1 MRRGKARIHIGT
13 SGWHYMHWKGPYY
26 PKDLPAKDFLSQYAE
41 DFQTVEVNNTF
52 YKLPEISTLKH
63 WKGTVPKDFIF
74 SVKAS
79 RYITHVKKLK
89 DPKSSLKKFFS
100 RMEYLKKNLGVILFQ
115 LPPKW
120 GLNLERF
127 ETFLQ
132 ALPKGY
138 RYAFEFRETSWL
150 SKDVYK
156 LLKKRGHALCLYE
169 FAGVKTPLLVT
180 AKFIYVRLHGPKGAY
195 QGSYSSRAL
204 DKWAKQFLE
213 WKKKGIEV
221 YCYFDNDEKGYAAQ
235 NALQLLKKL

>member
-1 MRRGKARIHIGT
+1 
-13 SGWHYMHWKGPYY
+13 
-26 PKDLPAKDFLSQYAE
+26 
-41 DFQTVEVNNTF
+41 
-52 YKLPEISTLKH
+52 
-63 WKGTVPKDFIF
+63 
-74 SVKAS
+74 
-79 RYITHVKKLK
+79 
-89 DPKSSLKKFFS
+89 
-100 RMEYLKKNLGVILFQ
+100 
-115 LPPKW
+115 W